1 MHFCMRHLNRRD
13 IMKKK
18 RKWIGVILVVALLAF
33 VGAGAVFLMHLS
45 ANKGE
50 PVGTPNVPPAV
61 DQRPVSDSMPS
72 EKDSKHE
79 NSKSAV
85 SDSDSKNAMASESST
100 VPTRNETIASDF
112 SAEAQEEQILHGTI
126 VDAAT
131 STLTVK
137 SSQTEE
143 NLSFMRET
151 ADITGRLVEGAEV
164 DVYYI
169 GKIEGKDTAGAYV
182 TRIIAYP

>member
-1 MHFCMRHLNRRD
+1 
-13 IMKKK
+13 MKKN
-18 RKWIGVILVVALLAF
+18 RKWIGMILIVALLAL
-33 VGAGAVFLMHLS
+33 VGAGTVFLMDLE

-50 PVGTPNVPPAV
+50 PVGTPNVPPVV
-61 DQRPVSDSMPS
+61 DQRPVSDSTLS
-72 EKDSKHE
+72 GENSKHE
-79 NSKSAV
+79 NLKPAASGANSENAV
-85 SDSDSKNAMASESST
+85 SSESSIIPTGSETPASESS
-100 VPTRNETIASDF
+100 AD
-112 SAEAQEEQILHGTI
+112 AQEEQILHGTI

-137 SSQTEE
+137 SSRTGEE
-143 NLSFMRET
+143 LSFLRET
-151 ADITGRLVEGAEV
+151 ADVAGRLVEGAEV